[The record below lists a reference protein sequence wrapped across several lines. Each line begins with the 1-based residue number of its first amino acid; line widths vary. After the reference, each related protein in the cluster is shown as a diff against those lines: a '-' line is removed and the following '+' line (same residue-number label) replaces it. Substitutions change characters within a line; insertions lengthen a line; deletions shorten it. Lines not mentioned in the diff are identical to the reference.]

1 MSEYMSK
8 RSYGELDNSA
18 QALNDAELS
27 LNIVRERFSTLY
39 PDTFAAEA
47 KVADMEEAIRYF
59 EEDAAKAIA
68 RIRTLI
74 ERDK

>member
-18 QALNDAELS
+18 NALNDAALS
-27 LNIVRERFSTLY
+27 LDIVRERFSTLY
-39 PDTFAAEA
+39 PDTFATEA
-47 KVADMEEAIRYF
+47 KVSVMEDAIRYF

-68 RIRTLI
+68 AIRTLI